1 MAFWNRNVSKPIGPP
16 ASPPQAPPPPQPQ
29 IKELEALAKLIPER
43 DPQENYLWQPYVS
56 RIIQRLDGLPAPDG
70 GGSFVSACLA
80 AGCKAV
86 PVIHRNTLWE
96 KGLSEREWSGR
107 YESDLAR
114 RVRLGLFFAASL
126 RYLAHTL
133 CRLRIKSEKGDWHP
147 FGKRPL
153 RAGEVRWRPLLEGVS
168 FRELEAA
175 LEGRAQ
181 ITWLD
186 AAPSDAQVCAVAVS
200 FLQPHDVWLLTP
212 ELTVDVLDCVMP
224 RDSGGM
230 LRYMLFSQGQ
240 IKPQRVDVAGLC
252 VETLRQLSRSGRL
265 RVNSNPGDLFVTPE
279 VSFLVAPSAVDVL
292 LEVLRR
298 RGHSFTRTEVY
309 RGLGDA
315 DCLVGAGPG
324 AKRHTRLAR
333 LKSPAWQKAIR
344 LRGLA
349 ITHAALWNVQRP
361 PGYFDGTLTIQ
372 E

>member
-1 MAFWNRNVSKPIGPP
+1 MAFWNRNVGKPIGPP
-16 ASPPQAPPPPQPQ
+16 ASPPQAPPPAQPQ
-29 IKELEALAKLIPER
+29 IKELEELAKLIPER
-43 DPQENYLWQPYVS
+43 DAQENYLWQPYVD

-107 YESDLAR
+107 YESDLAA
-114 RVRLGLFFAASL
+114 RVRLGLFLAASL
-126 RYLAHTL
+126 RYLANGL
-133 CRLRIKSEKGDWHP
+133 CRLRVKTVKDHWQP
-147 FGKRPL
+147 FSKVPL
-153 RAGEVRWRPLLEGVS
+153 RAGEAYWRPLLGGVS
-168 FRELEAA
+168 FRELQAA

-186 AAPSDAQVCAVAVS
+186 AAPTDAQVCAVAVC
-200 FLQPHDVWLLTP
+200 FLQPHDVRLLTP
-212 ELTVDVLDCVMP
+212 ELTVDMLDCAMP
-224 RDSGGM
+224 RDSGGT

-265 RVNSNPGDLFVTPE
+265 RVNTNPGDLFVTPE
-279 VSFLVAPSAVDVL
+279 MSFLVAPLAVDVL

-309 RGLGDA
+309 RALGDA
-315 DCLVGAGPG
+315 GCLVGISPE
-324 AKRHTRLAR
+324 AKRHTCPAR
-333 LKSPAWQKAIR
+333 LKSPAWQAAIR

-349 ITHAALWNVQRP
+349 IANSALWNVQRP
-361 PGYFDGTLTIQ
+361 PGYFDGTITIQ

>member
-1 MAFWNRNVSKPIGPP
+1 MAFWKRSASKPEVPQTTPP
-16 ASPPQAPPPPQPQ
+16 AQPRV
-29 IKELEALAKLIPER
+29 KELEELAKLIPER
-43 DPQENYLWQPYVS
+43 DSQENYLWQPYVD
-56 RIIQRLDGLPAPDG
+56 RIVQRLDGLPAPDG
-70 GGSFVSACLA
+70 ESFVSACLA

-107 YESDLAR
+107 YESELAA
-114 RVRLGLFFAASL
+114 RVRLGLFLAASL
-126 RYLAHTL
+126 RYLASGL
-133 CRLRIKSEKGDWHP
+133 CRLRVKTVDDGHWHP
-147 FGKRPL
+147 FDKHPL
-153 RAGEVRWRPLLEGVS
+153 WAGEVRWRPLLHGVS
-168 FRELEAA
+168 FRELQAA
-175 LEGRAQ
+175 LEDEAQ

-200 FLQPHDVWLLTP
+200 FLQPREMWLLTP
-212 ELTVDVLDCVMP
+212 ELTVSVLDCAMP

-240 IKPQRVDVAGLC
+240 IKHQGVDVAGLC

-279 VSFLVAPSAVDVL
+279 ASFLVAPSAVDVL

-315 DCLVGAGPG
+315 GCLVGIGPG
-324 AKRHTRLAR
+324 AERHTRWAR

-349 ITHAALWNVQRP
+349 ITHAALWNAQRP
-361 PGYFDGTLTIQ
+361 PGYFDGTVTLQ